1 MLHNNDTIK
10 GIITLSF
17 IVNFSSC
24 FCRVFLDNVEKY
36 LFEFNYLNPYKVMM
50 LERFIN
56 SFFIL
61 ILFLFNEYV
70 VHLTD
75 TSIINIDEKDL
86 IINNIIFYI
95 IWI

>member
-1 MLHNNDTIK
+1 
-10 GIITLSF
+10 
-17 IVNFSSC
+17 
-24 FCRVFLDNVEKY
+24 
-36 LFEFNYLNPYKVMM
+36 MM
-50 LERFIN
+50 LEGFIN

-61 ILFLFNEYV
+61 VLFLFNEYV

>member
-1 MLHNNDTIK
+1 M
-10 GIITLSF
+10 
-17 IVNFSSC
+17 
-24 FCRVFLDNVEKY
+24 FLDNVEKY